1 MTTSPTQRP
10 VDTPTVD
17 PPTPVSGWKAALKRD
32 AIRVPLL
39 AWFVAH
45 SIVVLVAV
53 IAYAAFGFT
62 GPPVDPSV
70 TGPFTLLGTWDTT
83 WYLGIARDGYTDQLT
98 TLGQDEQY
106 SNLAFFPLIPG
117 LLWVFDAIGINPF
130 FALLVVSHLAALV
143 ALVGFRALAADRMSA
158 AQANLATWCFA
169 LFPSTLAASM
179 AYTEAITL
187 ALTITAAWFATRG
200 RWVPAALFAGVVT
213 LARPTGFLAA
223 LLVGLIAWRS
233 PGKRTLRR
241 GFFTGLPGLL
251 AMSGFLLFMML
262 GRGSATAPLQA
273 QGAWGRGAPIIGMFT
288 AAKAN
293 TQELWEQIVGWDPGG
308 RWVGLGRDVLAVALF
323 VVLMRRLARVELNR
337 WLSPWV
343 IYVGLALA
351 IPLSTGTFNSMAR
364 LGIVAFPLFWMIPT
378 LLAPQGR
385 IPPRV
390 WLITSAVLL
399 AGATV
404 HLTIAS
410 P

>member
-17 PPTPVSGWKAALKRD
+17 PPTPVSGWKTALKRD

-223 LLVGLIAWRS
+223 LLGGADRLALPRQTNPAARLLHRPPGPSGHERLFAVHDVGTRVCHRPSPSTRCLGTWSPHHRDVYRRKGQHPGTVGTDRRLGSRRALGGPGPGRARRGLI
-233 PGKRTLRR
+233 RR
-241 GFFTGLPGLL
+241 PD
-251 AMSGFLLFMML
+251 
-262 GRGSATAPLQA
+262 ATA
-273 QGAWGRGAPIIGMFT
+273 
-288 AAKAN
+288 
-293 TQELWEQIVGWDPGG
+293 
-308 RWVGLGRDVLAVALF
+308 
-323 VVLMRRLARVELNR
+323 
-337 WLSPWV
+337 SP
-343 IYVGLALA
+343 
-351 IPLSTGTFNSMAR
+351 S
-364 LGIVAFPLFWMIPT
+364 
-378 LLAPQGR
+378 
-385 IPPRV
+385 
-390 WLITSAVLL
+390 
-399 AGATV
+399 
-404 HLTIAS
+404 
-410 P
+410 